1 MDECCSF
8 SGEPAKKTVNRKG
21 VVSRC
26 SSICVQQFAVDRKLN
41 AKDERNNNINNYKN
55 VFLPGLMTRCTQLIE
70 GNVPVSLGSNDIA
83 LQNQSQTK
91 EEKSNGTAL

>member
-1 MDECCSF
+1 MQLLRGACKENGQQKRRSF
-8 SGEPAKKTVNRKG
+8 KML
-21 VVSRC
+21 
-26 SSICVQQFAVDRKLN
+26 IHLCVKLN
-41 AKDERNNNINNYKN
+41 AKDERNNYINNYKN

-91 EEKSNGTAL
+91 EEKSNRMAL